1 MAVTYRGLYLVGN
14 KRAKTVRA
22 VQIVDAAG
30 KRTTVRLSEYI
41 SRGIEPEHKT
51 LPWQE
56 DLVFRRADPKSQSN

>member
-1 MAVTYRGLYLVGN
+1 MASRIGAYIWSEISAP
-14 KRAKTVRA
+14 K
-22 VQIVDAAG
+22 
-30 KRTTVRLSEYI
+30 LSEPSKSWMRLADILRSGYRNTI